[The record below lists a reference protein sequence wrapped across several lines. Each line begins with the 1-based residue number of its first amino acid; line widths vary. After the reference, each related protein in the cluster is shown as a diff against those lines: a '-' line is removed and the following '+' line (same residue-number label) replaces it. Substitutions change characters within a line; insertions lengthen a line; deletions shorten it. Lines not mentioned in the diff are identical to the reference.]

1 MILKGKGAEE
11 GVVVNSRDSS
21 KSRPPTFSFS
31 HSTKGQG
38 APLRTQL
45 QFFNSQTA
53 PHPP

>member
-1 MILKGKGAEE
+1 VWWSILETAQ
-11 GVVVNSRDSS
+11 NLDH
-21 KSRPPTFSFS
+21 RPSVFHIPQKAKAHRS
-31 HSTKGQG
+31 